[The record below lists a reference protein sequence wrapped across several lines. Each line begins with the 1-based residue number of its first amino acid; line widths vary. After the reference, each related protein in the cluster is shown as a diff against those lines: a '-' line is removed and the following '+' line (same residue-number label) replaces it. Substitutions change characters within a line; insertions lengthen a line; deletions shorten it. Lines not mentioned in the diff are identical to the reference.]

1 MANKLKMKKGDKVTV
16 TAGKDKGK
24 TGEVLRIFPVRNRA
38 IVLGVNKVMRHTK
51 PTQGAEGGIIEKE
64 ASIHISNLAHIDP
77 KTNQPTRVGCKI
89 LEDGRKVRF
98 AKRSGEV
105 IDN

>member
-24 TGEVLRIFPVRNRA
+24 TGEILRVFPVSNRV

-51 PTQGAEGGIIEKE
+51 ASQSVAAGIIEKE

-89 LEDGRKVRF
+89 LKDGRKVRF

>member
-1 MANKLKMKKGDKVTV
+1 
-16 TAGKDKGK
+16 
-24 TGEVLRIFPVRNRA
+24 
-38 IVLGVNKVMRHTK
+38 LGVNKVMRHTK

-77 KTNQPTRVGCKI
+77 KTNLPTRIGCKI
-89 LEDGRKVRF
+89 LKNGRKVRF

-105 IDN
+105 IDI